1 MSGALRNALI
11 TDSARMAQVEVLSG
25 PHKGAQ
31 LLLNKTVLGVGRGS
45 ENALVL
51 MKDLKVSRFHIEFR
65 FVENQWLV
73 ENISQKN
80 FMEISGKVV
89 RQSSLLGDVEIVIG
103 DSLLRFSLPK
113 KNIDAEDTRRLA
125 IVNPSPPIGRTRA
138 GPAAAGPSG
147 AGPSAL
153 NAGRVRFYG
162 GIAVAV
168 VLVGWLMSTD
178 TPKKEQERIRSSDEV
193 MADLAQSESAIRDL
207 QTQIEKK
214 GTDTPQ
220 FQSAEQHYLK
230 GFRDYQQGQYGRAMQ
245 SFQAALSFYPS
256 HELARKYLVLA
267 RRKFDELAR
276 FHLTQGRRY
285 RGKNNFR
292 LCSASYAQ
300 VLIMVKD
307 SSDPIYKEAKQYYD
321 ECELR
326 KQGR

>member
-1 MSGALRNALI
+1 
-11 TDSARMAQVEVLSG
+11 
-25 PHKGAQ
+25 
-31 LLLNKTVLGVGRGS
+31 
-45 ENALVL
+45 
-51 MKDLKVSRFHIEFR
+51 
-65 FVENQWLV
+65 
-73 ENISQKN
+73 
-80 FMEISGKVV
+80 
-89 RQSSLLGDVEIVIG
+89 
-103 DSLLRFSLPK
+103 
-113 KNIDAEDTRRLA
+113 
-125 IVNPSPPIGRTRA
+125 
-138 GPAAAGPSG
+138 
-147 AGPSAL
+147 
-153 NAGRVRFYG
+153 
-162 GIAVAV
+162 
-168 VLVGWLMSTD
+168 MSTD
-178 TPKKEQERIRSSDEV
+178 THKKEQERIRSSDEV